1 MAITKLIG
9 SSLTN
14 DTINAT
20 QLDETANYAF
30 TGTVTGAGES
40 NVPLFFAKTSGTTSV
55 NSGTVTKIDFD
66 TATVDTNSGF
76 DTTNNKYTIQSG
88 HAGKYIFHFIAKM
101 RSATLHKVRESDIQL
116 FKNGSSIC
124 SNNSTYNQN
133 LALQYSTDGFF
144 MVDASVGDYFEVYA
158 KMTIDSGTGNVNNG
172 FFIGYKVTA

>member
-1 MAITKLIG
+1 MAITKIQ
-9 SSLTN
+9 SESLNLADDYT
-14 DTINAT
+14 
-20 QLDETANYAF
+20 F
-30 TGTVTGAGES
+30 TGTIAGAGES

-55 NSGTVTKIDFD
+55 SSGTVTLIDFD

-76 DTTNNKYTIQSG
+76 DTTNHKYTIPSG

-124 SNNSTYNQN
+124 SNNSTYNAN

-144 MVDASVGDYFEVYA
+144 MVDASVGDYFQVYA

-172 FFIGYKVTA
+172 FFIGYKVTT